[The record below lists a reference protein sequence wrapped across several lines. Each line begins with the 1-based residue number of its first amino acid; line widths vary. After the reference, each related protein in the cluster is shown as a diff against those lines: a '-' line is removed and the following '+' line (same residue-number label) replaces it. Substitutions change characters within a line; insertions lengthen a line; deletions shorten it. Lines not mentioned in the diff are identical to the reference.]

1 MIRVMILAASPV
13 IRAGLAAVLA
23 ADPAMEIIG
32 QQARTDTVAASI
44 AALHPDVILAD
55 QDGYREDPAMG
66 GGSWLA
72 SDSAALDPFLGDW
85 ERISG
90 PGGPALV
97 VLVENPRGSWI
108 ASLLRE
114 GAAAVLPRDATA
126 DAITAA
132 VQAVA
137 TGLTVLPR
145 ETLRELLPPPTI
157 ARSQTPLQSP
167 PSLTARE
174 IEVLQMLAEGVGNKT
189 IARDLGISDHT
200 VKFHVA
206 SIMTKLNAASR
217 TEAVT
222 LGARLGLIL
231 L

>member
-23 ADPAMEIIG
+23 ADPAMEVIG

-44 AALHPDVILAD
+44 AALHPDVVLAD
-55 QDGYREDPAMG
+55 QDGYREDSTIDG
-66 GGSWLA
+66 TRWLVPE
-72 SDSAALDPFLGDW
+72 SAPLDPFLGEW
-85 ERISG
+85 ERIIG

-97 VLVENPRGSWI
+97 VLVENAHGAWI
-108 ASLLRE
+108 TSLLRE
-114 GAAAVLPRDATA
+114 GTAAVLPRDATA
-126 DAITAA
+126 DAITAT

-137 TGLTVLPR
+137 AGLTVLPR
-145 ETLRELLPPPTI
+145 ETLRALLPPPPI
-157 ARSQTPLQSP
+157 ARSQPPQPSL

-174 IEVLQMLAEGVGNKT
+174 IEVLQLLAEGVGNKT